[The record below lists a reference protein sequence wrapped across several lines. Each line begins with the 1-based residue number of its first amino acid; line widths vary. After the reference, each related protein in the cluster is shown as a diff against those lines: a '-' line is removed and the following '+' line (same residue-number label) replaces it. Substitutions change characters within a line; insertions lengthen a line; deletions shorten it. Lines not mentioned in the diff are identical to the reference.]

1 MSTPE
6 RRYDDRDVA
15 RILRRAGEIGDRE
28 RAEVT
33 ARGLTLRELE
43 GIAQEVGLDVGRIR
57 RAALEL
63 EQGRRLPAAASL
75 GSSPSQSAVRAVEGF
90 LPEPSIRE
98 LIRFVDEHVDTP
110 GIVTEAL
117 GGVRWTARDRWL
129 STQVAVGPSGEG
141 TVIKV
146 HERID
151 SRVPVLLHVVPTAW
165 GAMLGIAVA
174 ASAAVAALPA
184 AAIVAGCGLVGTA
197 AGRGVWEILADRSR
211 RRVDALVGRLAE
223 ESASL
228 PRTEIAEA
236 DAGDAREP

>member
-1 MSTPE
+1 MTVPE

-43 GIAQEVGLDVGRIR
+43 DIAEEVGLDVGRIR

-63 EQGRRLPAAASL
+63 EEGRRVRPGPSL
-75 GSSPSQSAVRAVEGF
+75 GTSPSQSAVRAVDGL
-90 LPEPSIRE
+90 LPDTSIRE

-129 STQVAVGPSGEG
+129 STQVAVGPSTDG
-141 TVIKV
+141 TMIKV

-151 SRVPVLLHVVPTAW
+151 SRVPVLLHFVPTGW
-165 GAMLGIAVA
+165 GAILGVAVA
-174 ASAAVAALPA
+174 ASAGVAALPA

-211 RRVDALVGRLAE
+211 RRVDALVATLAE
-223 ESASL
+223 ESGRL
-228 PRTEIAEA
+228 PRQHEA
-236 DAGDAREP
+236 PADTAGGA